1 MLGRKDYTREEI
13 DGARRTLTRQL
24 TAYTKLTKAVAAT
37 GDAGAMGAME
47 TFEPHFCEAML
58 LELDRRFV
66 HRLRGST
73 GKDGNPLNE
82 TELLV
87 ESLLNNDGEL
97 RTGNVVKYVPQDSV
111 TGLKPGDAV
120 RLDLRDVERLVEGFL
135 ADIEAKFL

>member
-1 MLGRKDYTREEI
+1 MLGRKDYTREEV
-13 DGARRTLTRQL
+13 DGAQKRLTRQL
-24 TAYTKLTKAVAAT
+24 TAYKKLAEAVGAT
-37 GDAGAMGAME
+37 GDPGAVEAME

-58 LELDRRFV
+58 MELDRRFV

-97 RTGNVVKYVPQDSV
+97 RTGNVVTYVPEDSV
-111 TGLKPGDAV
+111 TGLEPGEAV
-120 RLDLRDVERLVEGFL
+120 RLDVGDVERLVEGFL